1 MRVLP
6 AHRRA
11 LLAPVLALFLLVL
24 GMSVPSTAAP
34 ASAFVRVNQVG
45 YPAAAAKR
53 AYLMS
58 SAAETGATF
67 TVKNAGGTTLFSG
80 PIGQSLGSWSN
91 AYPFVYALDFDGL
104 TAQGTYSIAVTGP
117 VAAASPSFAIGAPQQ
132 VYGQSLANALS
143 FYQTERD
150 GPNFISNALRTA
162 PAHLHDQTAATYLPP
177 HVNSAGRFS
186 GDLTPLGGTI
196 DASGGWWDA
205 GDYIKGV
212 QTLSYTTDML
222 LLGVRDFPA
231 AMGSGSA
238 TSNFTAEAKFGADF
252 LLRMWDDVSKT
263 LYFQV
268 GIGTGNAKTVGDHDL
283 WRLPQEDDT
292 FGGTDPRYRYIRNR
306 PVFRAGPPDS
316 LISPNLAG
324 RMAAAFGLCFQIFK
338 ASDPAFANDCL
349 LSGQH
354 MFDLADTN
362 PQGNLL
368 TYLPFSFYPETEW
381 RSDLELGAVELY
393 FATAAG
399 GLPAGLPHSDPAFYL
414 GQAAHWADAYITG
427 PDDAADTLNLYD
439 VSGLAHYELHKAI
452 GQAGNPPGLEVT
464 QARLVAD
471 LKKALDGAIAR
482 ASADPFQFGFPWS
495 TWDTATHGTGLS
507 VMASE
512 YAQLTGSA
520 EHAAWSGRWLGN
532 ILGANA
538 WGSSLIVGDGTTF
551 PHCIHHQVANIAGS
565 LDGTGAVLKGAV
577 VEGPNGTLFNGFQT
591 GMRNCPADDS
601 DAFATFNSTKS
612 KFRDD
617 IESFST
623 VEPAVDLSATSP
635 LAFAWQ
641 SVPVPPGGPPPGGGS
656 ETVVSIQFDD
666 GVADQIGALPIL
678 NGHGMHATF
687 YVNTAVIGDA
697 DHLSWAQLTDL
708 AAAGNEI
715 AGHTLH
721 HDNIKPLKVADAR
734 LEVCQDRVNL
744 FDHGFH
750 PTSFAYPFGGFDA
763 GSQQV
768 VADCGYNSGRGV
780 SGVNGTSVFAETIPP
795 ADAYGTRTPPNP
807 KQGTTLAT
815 IEGYVTDAATHGG
828 GWVQIVFHHLCDG
841 CDAYSVTAADL
852 EGLLAWLETQDGVSV
867 QTTNQ
872 VIGGQVLPPVAP

>member
-6 AHRRA
+6 ALSRA
-11 LLAPVLALFLLVL
+11 AITFGVTLALVL
-24 GMSVPSTAAP
+24 PALTVPSAAAP

-45 YPAAAAKR
+45 YPATSAKR

-58 SAAETGATF
+58 SVAETGATF
-67 TVKNAGGTTLFSG
+67 TVSNAGGAQFSG
-80 PIGQSLGSWSN
+80 PIGPYVGAWSK
-91 AYPFVYALDFDGL
+91 AYPFVYALDFDGV
-104 TAQGTYSIAVTGP
+104 TAAGSYAIEVTGP
-117 VAAASPSFAIGAPQQ
+117 VPATSPSFTIDTPEQ
-132 VYGQSLANALS
+132 VYGQALANALS

-150 GPNFISNALRTA
+150 GPNFIPSALRTA
-162 PAHLHDQTAATYLPP
+162 PAHLNDLTAMTYLPP

-186 GDLTPLGGTI
+186 GDLAPLGTTM

-212 QTLSYTTDML
+212 QTLSYTADVL

-238 TSNFTAEAKFGADF
+238 ASDFTAEAKFGADF
-252 LLRMWDDVSKT
+252 LLRMWDDLTKT

-292 FGGTDPRYRYIRNR
+292 FGGSDPRYRYIRNR
-306 PVFRAGPPDS
+306 PVFRAGPPGS

-354 MFDLADTN
+354 IFDLADPN
-362 PQGNLL
+362 PAGDLL

-393 FATAAG
+393 FATAG
-399 GLPAGLPHSDPAFYL
+399 GGVPAEAPHQDPGFYL
-414 GQAAHWADAYITG
+414 EQAAHWAHAYITG

-439 VSGLAHYELHKAI
+439 VSGLAHYELHKAM
-452 GQAGNPPGLEVT
+452 GQAGNPAGFEVT
-464 QARLVAD
+464 QPELVAD
-471 LKKALDGAIAR
+471 LEKALDNAIAQA
-482 ASADPFQFGFPWS
+482 ASDAFQFGFPWS

-507 VMASE
+507 VMARE
-512 YAQLTGSA
+512 VAELTGST

-532 ILGANA
+532 VLGANA
-538 WGSSLIVGDGTTF
+538 WGSSFIVGDGTTF
-551 PHCIHHQVANIAGS
+551 PHCLHHQVANIVGA
-565 LDGTGAVLKGAV
+565 LDGTSPILKGAV
-577 VEGPNGTLFNGFQT
+577 VEGPNGTLYSGFQT
-591 GMRNCPADDS
+591 GMRNCPPDDS
-601 DAFATFNSTKS
+601 DAFAPFNSGKS
-612 KFRDD
+612 KFLDD

-641 SVPVPPGGPPPGGGS
+641 TVPFTPGPPPPGP
-656 ETVVSIQFDD
+656 ETIVSIQFDD
-666 GVADQIGALPIL
+666 GVADQFGALPIL
-678 NGHGMHATF
+678 NAHGMHATF

-697 DHLSWAQLTDL
+697 DHMSWPQLADL

-721 HDNIKPLKVADAR
+721 HDNIKPLKEEAAR

-750 PTSFAYPFGGFDA
+750 PTSFAYPFGTFDA
-763 GSQQV
+763 GSEQV
-768 VADCGYNSGRGV
+768 VSDCGYNSGRGV
-780 SGVNGTSVFAETIPP
+780 SGVDGTSVFAETIPP
-795 ADAYGTRTPPNP
+795 ADAFATRTPPNP

-841 CDAYSVTAADL
+841 CDAYSITPADL
-852 EGLLAWLETQDGVSV
+852 DALLAWLEPQANDGVV
-867 QTTNQ
+867 VKTTHE
-872 VIGGQVLPPVAP
+872 VIGGPVQLPVLP